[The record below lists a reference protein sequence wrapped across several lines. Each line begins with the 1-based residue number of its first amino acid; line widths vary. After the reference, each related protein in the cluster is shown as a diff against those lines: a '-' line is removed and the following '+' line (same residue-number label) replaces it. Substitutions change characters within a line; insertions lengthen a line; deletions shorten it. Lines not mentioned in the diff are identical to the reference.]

1 MTTSL
6 TLVIPCYQEGDR
18 LRVEPF
24 ERFLADQPRVQLLFV
39 DDGSTDA
46 TAERLSAIRAGRP
59 DRIEIL
65 RLARNAGKG
74 EAVRRG
80 LLAAMAA
87 GPDLVGFWDAD
98 LSTPLDLVHEFVAVL
113 DARPQVEWVIGSRWR
128 GLGRRIERNALRH
141 YLSRVFATAVS
152 LVLGVAVYDT
162 QCGAKVFRAN
172 GTLAQVLAAPFR
184 SRWIFD
190 VEMLARLQNEVG
202 DGDAGVVAGRVVELP
217 LSAWR
222 HDGRSHVRLGDFGR
236 AAGELLGIWR
246 RYRPG
251 GSTRR

>member
-6 TLVIPCYQEGDR
+6 TLVIPCYQEGHR

-24 ERFLADQPRVQLLFV
+24 ERFLADQPGVRLLFV

-65 RLARNAGKG
+65 RLTRNAGKG

-128 GLGRRIERNALRH
+128 GLGRSIERNALRH

-162 QCGAKVFRAN
+162 QCGAKVFRASALLERVVA
-172 GTLAQVLAAPFR
+172 TPFR

-190 VEMLARLQNEVG
+190 VELLARLRAEAASG
-202 DGDAGVVAGRVVELP
+202 RAEPLAVAVYELP
-217 LSAWR
+217 LTTWR
-222 HDGRSHVRLGDFGR
+222 HDGRSHVRVRDFLR
-236 AAGELLGIWR
+236 AIIDLWMIR
-246 RYRPG
+246 RGLR
-251 GSTRR
+251 